1 MSIKRKVLTSVTTA
15 AMLAGLFGSAFVPSA
30 MGAGRASSAYTPVKS
45 LTDITYGGS
54 FAETTSTSDETVYWE
69 ASVNVVDG
77 VPAGATDAST
87 GAVIMYEI
95 NKADGTSDGA
105 QIESKMDL
113 KATSSSSLIKL
124 AWMYAASA
132 VDEDNCEDASLDLNG
147 ATAGPGWSTTDTVEE
162 VDDSATTG
170 VYHLCVYSN
179 GKPGTAT
186 ITVVA
191 NGVTLPV
198 VTIVTLGD
206 LASLTLSAAKGYLSV
221 AEGNGAVSTFWK
233 LIGKDSAGNV
243 LNGPL
248 RGVSPVDL
256 SEYVDG
262 GANPGTDADSAPD
275 HKSGV
280 SALDIISGG
289 GADDGAVTSSGSA
302 NDSQTIYTLPA
313 NVCTSETYTG
323 AGDGDKGNSFAVAV
337 SAASDGDTI
346 VSNSVSILCTGGA
359 VEAKVTGVAA
369 TAVAGGTTYKES
381 GVAASIY
388 VQASVVDKAGRA
400 IGVGLD
406 LTDGAVADGFNIGID
421 GTEDGDLTFA
431 EESTSLTSTGGK
443 FTLGTIT
450 VTNED
455 AKKHKYVIELESTD
469 FYGYN
474 VDGDDAVAKTYNLY
488 YTATDAD
495 ASPIVPT
502 VTRNAAKTRATI
514 TVDCGVADSLEVIE
528 WDVELA
534 NGDLIPYSR
543 KANIDGVVKLSLSKR
558 NTTVRVQAYCT
569 DGDSEVKSVRFR

>member
-1 MSIKRKVLTSVTTA
+1 
-15 AMLAGLFGSAFVPSA
+15 MLAGLFGSAFVPSA

-45 LTDITYGGS
+45 LTDITYGAL

-87 GAVIMYEI
+87 GAVIHYEI
-95 NKADGTSDGA
+95 NKADGTNDGA
-105 QIESKMDL
+105 NITSKMDL

-124 AWMYAASA
+124 AWMYDDSA
-132 VDEDNCEDASLDLNG
+132 TAETNCEDADLPS
-147 ATAGPGWSTTDTVEE
+147 TAGSGWSTTDTVEE
-162 VDDSATTG
+162 VNGAAG
-170 VYHLCVYSN
+170 VYDLCVYSN

-243 LNGPL
+243 LNGPT

-256 SEYVDG
+256 NEYVDLD
-262 GANPGTDADSAPD
+262 ADPDTDADSAPD

-280 SALDIISGG
+280 SALDIISGN
-289 GADDGAVTSSGSA
+289 GADDGAVTATGLA
-302 NDSQTIYTLPA
+302 NDSETIYTLPA

-346 VSNSVSILCTGGA
+346 VSNSVTILCTGGA

-369 TAVAGGTTYKES
+369 TAVAGGTTYKED

-400 IGVGLD
+400 IGVGID
-406 LTDGAVADGFNIGID
+406 MTGAAGYDIGID
-421 GTEDGDLTFA
+421 GTEDGDLLFT
-431 EESTSLTSTGGK
+431 EETTSLTSTGGK

-450 VTNED
+450 VTNET
-455 AKKHKYVIELESTD
+455 AKKHKYVIELASTD
-469 FYGYN
+469 FYAVN
-474 VDGDDAVAKTYNLY
+474 VDGDDAVDATYNLY

-502 VTRNAAKTRATI
+502 VTKNAAKTRATI
-514 TVDCGVADSLEVIE
+514 TVDCGVADSLEVVE

-543 KANIDGVVKLSLSKR
+543 KANIDGVVKLTLNKR
-558 NTTVRVQAYCT
+558 RTTVRVQAYCT
-569 DGDSEVKSVRFR
+569 DGDSEVKAVSFK

>member
-45 LTDITYGGS
+45 LTDITYGAL

-105 QIESKMDL
+105 QITSKMDL

-124 AWMYAASA
+124 AWMYDETA
-132 VDEDNCEDASLDLNG
+132 VDEDDCEDADLDLNG

-162 VDDSATTG
+162 VDDSSTTG

-243 LNGPL
+243 LNGPT

-256 SEYVDG
+256 SEYVDLD
-262 GANPGTDADSAPD
+262 ADPDTDADSAPD

-280 SALDIISGG
+280 SALDIISGAG
-289 GADDGAVTSSGSA
+289 DDDGAVTATGLA
-302 NDSQTIYTLPA
+302 NDSETIYTLPA

-346 VSNSVSILCTGGA
+346 VSNSVTILCTGGA

-369 TAVAGGTTYKES
+369 TAVAGGTTYKED

-388 VQASVVDKAGRA
+388 VQASVVDKAGRT
-400 IGVGLD
+400 IGVGID
-406 LTDGAVADGFNIGID
+406 MTGAAGYDIGID

-431 EESTSLTSTGGK
+431 EETTSLTSTGGK

-450 VTNED
+450 VTNET
-455 AKKHKYVIELESTD
+455 AKKHKYVIELASTD
-469 FYGYN
+469 FYAVN
-474 VDGDDAVAKTYNLY
+474 VDGDDAVDATYNLY

-502 VTRNAAKTRATI
+502 VTKNAAKTRATI
-514 TVDCGVADSLEVIE
+514 TVDCGVADSLEVVE

-543 KANIDGVVKLSLSKR
+543 KANIDGVVKLTLNKR
-558 NTTVRVQAYCT
+558 RTTVRVQAYCT
-569 DGDSEVKSVRFR
+569 DGDSEVKAVSFK

>member
-45 LTDITYGGS
+45 LTDITYGAL

-87 GAVIMYEI
+87 GAVIHYEI
-95 NKADGTSDGA
+95 NKADGTNDGA
-105 QIESKMDL
+105 NITSKMDL

-124 AWMYAASA
+124 AWMYDDSA
-132 VDEDNCEDASLDLNG
+132 TAETNCEDADLPS
-147 ATAGPGWSTTDTVEE
+147 TAGSGWSTTDTVEE
-162 VDDSATTG
+162 VNGAAG
-170 VYHLCVYSN
+170 VYDLCVYSN

-243 LNGPL
+243 LNGPT

-256 SEYVDG
+256 NEYVDLD
-262 GANPGTDADSAPD
+262 ADPDTDADSAPD

-280 SALDIISGG
+280 SALDIISGA
-289 GADDGAVTSSGSA
+289 GADDGAVTATGLA
-302 NDSQTIYTLPA
+302 NDSETIYTLPA

-346 VSNSVSILCTGGA
+346 VSNSVTILCTGGA

-369 TAVAGGTTYKES
+369 TAVAGGTTYKED

-400 IGVGLD
+400 IGVGID
-406 LTDGAVADGFNIGID
+406 MTGAAGYDIGID
-421 GTEDGDLTFA
+421 GTEDGDLLFT
-431 EESTSLTSTGGK
+431 EETTSLTSTGGK

-450 VTNED
+450 VTNET
-455 AKKHKYVIELESTD
+455 AKKHKYVIELASTD
-469 FYGYN
+469 FYAVN
-474 VDGDDAVAKTYNLY
+474 VDGDDAVDATYNLY

-502 VTRNAAKTRATI
+502 VTKNAAKTRATI
-514 TVDCGVADSLEVIE
+514 TVDCGVADSLEVVE

-543 KANIDGVVKLSLSKR
+543 KANIDGVVKLTLNKR
-558 NTTVRVQAYCT
+558 RTTVRVQAYCT
-569 DGDSEVKSVRFR
+569 DGDSEVKAVSFK

>member
-30 MGAGRASSAYTPVKS
+30 MAAGRASSAYTPVKS
-45 LTDITYGGS
+45 LTDITYGAL
-54 FAETTSTSDETVYWE
+54 FAETTSTTDETVYWE
-69 ASVNVVDG
+69 ASANVVDG

-105 QIESKMDL
+105 QITSKMDL

-124 AWMYAASA
+124 AWMYAATA
-132 VDEDNCEDASLDLNG
+132 VDEDDCEDADLDLNG
-147 ATAGPGWSTTDTVEE
+147 GTAGPGWSTTDTVEQ
-162 VDDSATTG
+162 VDDSATAG

-243 LNGPL
+243 LNGPT

-256 SEYVDG
+256 NEYVDG
-262 GANPGTDADSAPD
+262 DANPGTDADSAPD

-280 SALDIISGG
+280 SALDIISGA
-289 GADDGAVTSSGSA
+289 GADDGAVTATGLA
-302 NDSQTIYTLPA
+302 NDSETIYTLPA

-346 VSNSVSILCTGGA
+346 VSNSVTILCTGGA

-369 TAVAGGTTYKES
+369 TAVAGGTTYKED

-400 IGVGLD
+400 IGVGID
-406 LTDGAVADGFNIGID
+406 MTGAAGYDIGID

-431 EESTSLTSTGGK
+431 EETTSLTSTGGK

-450 VTNED
+450 VTNET
-455 AKKHKYVIELESTD
+455 AKKHKYVIELASTD
-469 FYGYN
+469 FYAVN
-474 VDGDDAVAKTYNLY
+474 VDGDDAVDATYNLY

-502 VTRNAAKTRATI
+502 VTKNAAKTRATI
-514 TVDCGVADSLEVIE
+514 TVDCGVADSLEVVE

-543 KANIDGVVKLSLSKR
+543 KANIDGVVKLTLNKR
-558 NTTVRVQAYCT
+558 RTTVRVQAYCT
-569 DGDSEVKSVRFR
+569 DGDSEVKAVSFK

>member
-30 MGAGRASSAYTPVKS
+30 MGAGRASAAYTPVKS
-45 LTDITYGGS
+45 LTDITYG
-54 FAETTSTSDETVYWE
+54 ALLQETTSTSDETVYWE
-69 ASVNVVDG
+69 ASANVVTG

-87 GAVIMYEI
+87 GAVIHYEI
-95 NKADGTSDGA
+95 NRADGTSTGA
-105 QIESKMDL
+105 NIESKMDL

-124 AWMYAASA
+124 AWMYDESA
-132 VDEDNCEDASLDLNG
+132 TAETDCEDADLDLNAG
-147 ATAGPGWSTTDTVEE
+147 TAGVGWSTTDTVEQ
-162 VDDSATTG
+162 VDGAAG
-170 VYHLCVYSN
+170 VYDLCVYSN

-243 LNGPL
+243 LNGPT

-256 SEYVDG
+256 NEYVDG
-262 GANPGTDADSAPD
+262 DANPDTDADSAPD

-280 SALDIISGG
+280 SALDIISGN
-289 GADDGAVTSSGSA
+289 GADDGAVTASGLA
-302 NDSQTIYTLPA
+302 NDSETIYTLPA

-323 AGDGDKGNSFAVAV
+323 AGDGDKGNSFTVAV

-346 VSNSVSILCTGGA
+346 VSNSVTILCTGGA

-369 TAVAGGTTYKES
+369 TAVAGGTTYKED

-406 LTDGAVADGFNIGID
+406 LTSGTVADGFNIGID

-431 EESTSLTSTGGK
+431 EETTSLTSTGGK

-450 VTNED
+450 VTDET

-502 VTRNAAKTRATI
+502 VTKNAAKTRATI
-514 TVDCGVADSLEVIE
+514 TVDCGVTDSLAVVF

-534 NGDLIPYSR
+534 NGNLIEYSR
-543 KANIDGVVKLSLSKR
+543 KANIDGVVKLTLNRR

>member
-1 MSIKRKVLTSVTTA
+1 
-15 AMLAGLFGSAFVPSA
+15 MLAGLFGSAFVPSA

-45 LTDITYGGS
+45 LTDITYGAL

-87 GAVIMYEI
+87 GAVIHYEI
-95 NKADGTSDGA
+95 NKADGTNDGA
-105 QIESKMDL
+105 NITSKMDL

-124 AWMYAASA
+124 AWMYDDSA
-132 VDEDNCEDASLDLNG
+132 TAETNCEDADLPS
-147 ATAGPGWSTTDTVEE
+147 TAGSGWSTTDTVEE
-162 VDDSATTG
+162 VNGAAG
-170 VYHLCVYSN
+170 VYDLCVYSN

-243 LNGPL
+243 LNGPT

-256 SEYVDG
+256 NEYVDLD
-262 GANPGTDADSAPD
+262 ADPDTDADSAPD

-280 SALDIISGG
+280 SALDIISGA
-289 GADDGAVTSSGSA
+289 GADDGAVTATGLA
-302 NDSQTIYTLPA
+302 NDSETIYTLPA

-346 VSNSVSILCTGGA
+346 VSNSVTILCTGGA

-369 TAVAGGTTYKES
+369 TAVAGGTTYKED

-400 IGVGLD
+400 IGVGID
-406 LTDGAVADGFNIGID
+406 MTGAAGYDIGID
-421 GTEDGDLTFA
+421 GTEDGDLLFT
-431 EESTSLTSTGGK
+431 EETTSLTSTGGK

-450 VTNED
+450 VTNET
-455 AKKHKYVIELESTD
+455 AKKHKYVIELASTD
-469 FYGYN
+469 FYAVN
-474 VDGDDAVAKTYNLY
+474 VDGDDAVDATYNLY

-502 VTRNAAKTRATI
+502 VTKNAAKTRATI
-514 TVDCGVADSLEVIE
+514 TVDCGVADSLEVVE

-543 KANIDGVVKLSLSKR
+543 KANIDGVVKLTLNKR
-558 NTTVRVQAYCT
+558 RTTVRVQAYCT
-569 DGDSEVKSVRFR
+569 DGDSEVKAVSFK